1 VRVGEVSSV
10 DVLDVA
16 ERVVDGL
23 RAGRRRVV
31 GAERLVTEDL
41 DAAVVEVEP
50 DFVGDLPEVLPV
62 DELDRVWV
70 VVLLEAV
77 GVLAGGVRE
86 STGRDDHA
94 AFRAGGVES
103 GDCGVEFLDD
113 RAADG
118 RGVLAFD
125 DDRPSGA
132 VDDLFH
138 EDVPAFVG
146 RALGLADVLVAEI
159 PEHVLHEVLEL
170 EPREIV

>member
-1 VRVGEVSSV
+1 M
-10 DVLDVA
+10 
-16 ERVVDGL
+16 
-23 RAGRRRVV
+23 RRRQASS
-31 GAERLVTEDL
+31 GASSGREGERFVTEYL

-62 DELDRVWV
+62 DEFDRVWV

-94 AFRAGGVES
+94 AFRAVGVER

-118 RGVLAFD
+118 RGVLALD
-125 DDRPSGA
+125 DDRPPGA
-132 VDDLFH
+132 VDDLLH
-138 EDVPAFVG
+138 EDVSALVG

-170 EPREIV
+170 ESREVV